1 MPVLSLAF
9 VQVPCVAIDLPGD
22 KETRAAG
29 SNLHIIKPTDLFPH
43 RIQAYLISLKASE
56 EVADRLLRNIPP
68 SYPNYLV
75 NRNKIINALAT
86 VSQYK
91 RQKLEEFLTSKENFK
106 NGLGISR
113 FPFDRRTFLI
123 EVMVTCEESEW
134 KEVTQS
140 QENMLRMEQKVGTP
154 VVGPQYSPPSKYGRN
169 ITVHH

>member
-1 MPVLSLAF
+1 MKKFLLPVLSLAF
-9 VQVPCVAIDLPGD
+9 VQVPCVAIDLPDGN
-22 KETRAAG
+22 A
-29 SNLHIIKPTDLFPH
+29 PTDRSSAHPAVPPSDEGIEDDAK
-43 RIQAYLISLKASE
+43 RNSE

-68 SYPNYLV
+68 SSPNYLV

-91 RQKLEEFLTSKENFK
+91 RQKLEEFLTSKKNFK

-123 EVMVTCEESEW
+123 EVLVTREESEW

-140 QENMLRMEQKVGTP
+140 HENMLRMEQQGDAP
-154 VVGPQYSPPSKYGRN
+154 VLGPGPC
-169 ITVHH
+169 

>member
-22 KETRAAG
+22 KETRVAG

-106 NGLGISR
+106 NSLGISR

-123 EVMVTCEESEW
+123 EVMVT
-134 KEVTQS
+134 
-140 QENMLRMEQKVGTP
+140 
-154 VVGPQYSPPSKYGRN
+154 
-169 ITVHH
+169 